1 MPQLQHSSL
10 ISARVAE
17 PSKRLMA
24 AVLRAVVDDC
34 RAGSVYR
41 RSAGHAALEVRL
53 VRKAAAYVASTDRG
67 WPFSF
72 ENLCDALEVDA
83 DGLRDEL
90 GVARIPA

>member
-1 MPQLQHSSL
+1 MPLLQYSTL
-10 ISARVAE
+10 PSARVTE
-17 PSKRLMA
+17 PCKRLMA

-53 VRKAAAYVASTDRG
+53 VRKAAAYVASTDRR

-72 ENLCDALEVDA
+72 ENLCDALDVDA
-83 DGLRDEL
+83 DGLRHEL
-90 GVARIPA
+90 SVGRTTT

>member
-1 MPQLQHSSL
+1 MPQLQYSSL
-10 ISARVAE
+10 MSARVAE

-41 RSAGHAALEVRL
+41 RSAGHAALEVRH

-72 ENLCDALEVDA
+72 ENLCDALDVDA